1 MTTIVLKLTK
11 YGDVTNYVTRLF
23 LLVHTWNRSYFVDT
37 ILNWLLSELRLLVIG
52 GGSNDSIH
60 RATELVGGTLSMG
73 GCPIIIQKA

>member
-23 LLVHTWNRSYFVDT
+23 LLVHTLNRSYFVDS

-52 GGSNDSIH
+52 DGSKDSIH
-60 RATELVGGTLSMG
+60 RATELVDREGHSRWEVVRL
-73 GCPIIIQKA
+73 